1 MLNNSSAV
9 STSGDDAKQLNLGNN
24 LQQVIHDKKKDTAQS
39 NHSIK
44 YAYQGED
51 NDSASPAAAMF
62 MARMFRA
69 NQVQLMQV
77 AKPVPVFKE
86 VGAFTSKDHPQD
98 IPMSSKVVKP
108 TPTNASAGVASKAG
122 YYKQDI
128 PMSSKVVKPTNASAG
143 VASKAGC
150 YKLGMGNEINAKHT
164 NPSPSKRMNG
174 ESSTP
179 LSVGIQKTVV
189 CELKHAPPVA
199 KTNTDN
205 NVNNEMVP
213 VEVPKSAAFKPV
225 PVETPQDLDCAPY
238 LVSTDGRILKIPKAA
253 ASKPVLD
260 VEGNPIEL
268 NPNDVILSFTN
279 DFYKATLFARFR
291 ELEAKKKKVEGK
303 IEANAMIQFFKKR
316 GGRLVKLVKRVR
328 YEEVNDEVAL
338 TSKYFFC
345 LHFETNMNALI
356 RL

>member
-122 YYKQDI
+122 
-128 PMSSKVVKPTNASAG
+128 
-143 VASKAGC
+143 C
-150 YKLGMGNEINAKHT
+150 YKLGMGNEINTNHT

-174 ESSTP
+174 GSSTS
-179 LSVGIQKTVV
+179 LGVGIQKTVV

-316 GGRLVKLVKRVR
+316 GGRLVKRIGQKNVR

-345 LHFETNMNALI
+345 LHFETNINALI
-356 RL
+356 RYRDSKNVSM

>member
-122 YYKQDI
+122 
-128 PMSSKVVKPTNASAG
+128 
-143 VASKAGC
+143 C
-150 YKLGMGNEINAKHT
+150 YKLGMGNEINTKHT

-174 ESSTP
+174 ESSTS
-179 LSVGIQKTVV
+179 LGVGIQKTVV

-213 VEVPKSAAFKPV
+213 VEIPKAVAFKPV

>member
-9 STSGDDAKQLNLGNN
+9 STSGDDAKQFNLGNN
-24 LQQVIHDKKKDTAQS
+24 LQQEIHDKKKDTAQS

-44 YAYQGED
+44 YAYQGGD
-51 NDSASPAAAMF
+51 NDSDSASPAAAMF
-62 MARMFRA
+62 MARMFMA

-77 AKPVPVFKE
+77 DKPVPISKE
-86 VGAFTSKDHPQD
+86 VGAFTSKDHPHN
-98 IPMSSKVVKP
+98 IPLSSKVVKP

-150 YKLGMGNEINAKHT
+150 YKLGMGNEINTKHT

-174 ESSTP
+174 ESSTS
-179 LSVGIQKTVV
+179 LGVGIQKTVV

-213 VEVPKSAAFKPV
+213 VE
-225 PVETPQDLDCAPY
+225 
-238 LVSTDGRILKIPKAA
+238 IA

-316 GGRLVKLVKRVR
+316 GGRLVKLVKHVR

-338 TSKYFFC
+338 TSKYFCC
-345 LHFETNMNALI
+345 LHFETNINALI

>member
-44 YAYQGED
+44 LDDRHCQMGGN

-62 MARMFRA
+62 MARMFRV

-77 AKPVPVFKE
+77 AKPVPVSKE
-86 VGAFTSKDHPQD
+86 VGAFTSKDHP
-98 IPMSSKVVKP
+98 
-108 TPTNASAGVASKAG
+108 
-122 YYKQDI
+122 QDI

-150 YKLGMGNEINAKHT
+150 YKLGMGNEINTKHT

-174 ESSTP
+174 ESSTY
-179 LSVGIQKTVV
+179 LGVGIR
-189 CELKHAPPVA
+189 
-199 KTNTDN
+199 
-205 NVNNEMVP
+205 
-213 VEVPKSAAFKPV
+213 VE
-225 PVETPQDLDCAPY
+225 
-238 LVSTDGRILKIPKAA
+238 IPKAA

-291 ELEAKKKKVEGK
+291 ELKEKKEKIEVK

-316 GGRLVKLVKRVR
+316 GGRLVKLVKHVR

-345 LHFETNMNALI
+345 LHFETNINALI